1 MPLTRVLYLL
11 QVPLLFYACAFE
23 GLTFRR
29 SAHSHA
35 VTCTAVQKHLEHH
48 VVSVA
53 VLQSVS
59 ERLAGQAESEVTGVV
74 QQKPLKHIPLLQR
87 ATEPALEE
95 RLLKYG
101 AQPKTAV
108 AAGTDEDVA

>member
-1 MPLTRVLYLL
+1 MVLL

-23 GLTFRR
+23 DLKFRR

-35 VTCTAVQKHLEHH
+35 MTCAAVQKHLERHL
-48 VVSVA
+48 VSVA
-53 VLQSVS
+53 LLQSVS
-59 ERLAGQAESEVTGVV
+59 ERLASQAESEVIGIAQVKAV
-74 QQKPLKHIPLLQR
+74 KHIPLSNR

-101 AQPKTAV
+101 TRLKSGS
-108 AAGTDEDVA
+108 AAGMDEDMI